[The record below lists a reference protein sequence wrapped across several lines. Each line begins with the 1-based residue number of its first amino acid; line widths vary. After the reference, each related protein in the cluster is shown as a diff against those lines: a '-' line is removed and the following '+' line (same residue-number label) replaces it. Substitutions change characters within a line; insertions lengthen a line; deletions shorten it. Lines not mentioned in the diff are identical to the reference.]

1 MFQFRKGLWYNEK
14 VKSRMGKSWIARTL
28 FLGNIFLC
36 FGFLFVGSVS
46 ALSYQQDI
54 GVNFTFNKVL
64 SLTLSSNDI
73 HITNLAPGTASDS
86 NVINI
91 NVLTNSVNGYSL
103 TATVGNSTTYNTTN
117 LVHSNS
123 NINEVFTS
131 IDWAANPTISSNTNL
146 GTDKWGF
153 SFSLDNGNSWSNYNG
168 LPLYF
173 GDRKPAIL
181 KQTNGPVSST
191 SGDNIK
197 FKIGAKASSSKPAGD
212 YSNIINFYVV
222 AYPAPATLFDAFEAA
237 GAEQLYGYYQMQ
249 DMTSSICSAV
259 EADES
264 ELQVIDNRDNKVY
277 WIAKLA
283 DGNCWMTQNL
293 DLDID
298 STKTYTHADTDLGWG
313 NTINSSATWT
323 PTRSTNNVPWC
334 SGGTW
339 FSQDRYCENTT
350 PESYDPGELIWNT
363 VQSNGSDWSSY
374 KFNCDFT
381 ASIPTCPGTNP
392 LSTYTSSTGS
402 THYHLGNLYNWNA
415 AVAMNDTSSYVT
427 SGETINQSICPAGW
441 TLPKAYSYYDSGIDD
456 YVIESDFY
464 TLWDTY
470 GCYSDSGDC
479 IDNVLIPEPLYFTMG
494 GEYDRLLT
502 SVGHVSFYW
511 SSTVGNGVEYAAAG
525 WFGGQDHM
533 IGYANGYNF
542 RGKGSSVR
550 CLAR

>member
-1 MFQFRKGLWYNEK
+1 MHTLGFRVLKAL
-14 VKSRMGKSWIARTL
+14 VLCSV
-28 FLGNIFLC
+28 LGFFC
-36 FGFLFVGSVS
+36 SEMVS

-86 NVINI
+86 NIINI
-91 NVLTNSVNGYSL
+91 NVLTNSVAGYAL
-103 TATVGNSTTYNTTN
+103 TATVGNSTYNTRN
-117 LVHSNS
+117 LKHSNS
-123 NINEVFTS
+123 NISDVFSS
-131 IDWAANPTISSNTNL
+131 IDYTSTPTITSNSSL

-173 GDRKPAIL
+173 GDTKPALL

-293 DLDID
+293 DHNIRTDTNFYTYANTDIGHG
-298 STKTYTHADTDLGWG
+298 STP
-313 NTINSSATWT
+313 NTSATWT
-323 PTRSTNNVPWC
+323 ASALTHSSNDNEW
-334 SGGTW
+334 
-339 FSQDRYCENTT
+339 DTT
-350 PESYDPGELIWNT
+350 TVGYTTLESYDAGE
-363 VQSNGSDWSSY
+363 Y
-374 KFNCDFT
+374 CFNPNSGAIESGCTD
-381 ASIPTCPGTNP
+381 
-392 LSTYTSSTGS
+392 Y
-402 THYHLGNLYNWNA
+402 HYHVGNYYNFSA
-415 AVAMNDTSSYVT
+415 AVAMNTTLNSAVT
-427 SGETINQSICPAGW
+427 YDQSICPAGW
-441 TLPKAYSYYDSGIDD
+441 KLPSTSNYLNLIDGVYTAGQSGNIHLAPVYFVYGSAYAGMMGGLASGEYATPRATAQNTYILHFDSYGNLWYDYAPTINRGSGI
-456 YVIESDFY
+456 
-464 TLWDTY
+464 
-470 GCYSDSGDC
+470 
-479 IDNVLIPEPLYFTMG
+479 
-494 GEYDRLLT
+494 
-502 SVGHVSFYW
+502 
-511 SSTVGNGVEYAAAG
+511 
-525 WFGGQDHM
+525 
-533 IGYANGYNF
+533 
-542 RGKGSSVR
+542 SVR
-550 CLAR
+550 CIAR